1 MTRFLGPNSPVRL
14 AVAGAVAAG
23 SAWFALAMAT
33 GLIFHLMPA
42 APPLLAGI
50 ILRRGHQR
58 STTASAMVIGSAVV
72 ISLAVAMALAR
83 LGLPL
88 DDAHWTI
95 VVLVVGAAVGWAL
108 PHLAAERDR
117 GG

>member
-1 MTRFLGPNSPVRL
+1 MTRFLGPRSPAIWL

-23 SAWFALAMAT
+23 SAWLALAMAS

-42 APPLLAGI
+42 APPLVAGI
-50 ILRRGHQR
+50 ILRLGQQR
-58 STTASAMVIGSAVV
+58 STAASALVIGSAVV

-88 DDAHWTI
+88 DDPHWTI
-95 VVLVVGAAVGWAL
+95 VVLLVGAAVGWTL
-108 PHLAAERDR
+108 PHWRRSVAA
-117 GG
+117 G